1 MARSVLLFEFLDYC
15 EFGVGFKAMAWT
27 LEVLTDVYATRL
39 FRIVSVLVHSDVH
52 GPFTFAYILDSAD
65 GAFYK
70 VDDPL
75 AFAVEFMEDVVGLV
89 GPIALES
96 CGSSDLFAT
105 LVFPFG

>member
-52 GPFTFAYILDSAD
+52 GPFTFAYILDLAD
-65 GAFYK
+65 DALHK

-75 AFAVEFMEDVVGLV
+75 AFAVELVVDVVGFV
-89 GPIALES
+89 GPAALEFS
-96 CGSSDLFAT
+96 GSSDLLAT
-105 LVFPFG
+105 FVFLFG